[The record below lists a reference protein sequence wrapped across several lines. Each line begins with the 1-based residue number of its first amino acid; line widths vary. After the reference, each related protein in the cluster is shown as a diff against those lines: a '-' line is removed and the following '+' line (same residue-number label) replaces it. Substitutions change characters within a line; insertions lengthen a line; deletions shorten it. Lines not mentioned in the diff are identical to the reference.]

1 MNVLYFQELYLLVD
15 SCCVSLYSWLIFFVF
30 IYYLLQS
37 VKGAKAPKVAAA
49 AAGDGQPVTKQ
60 GEEKSKMHT
69 HSYCCL
75 DYAQVSYLQLSALR
89 IYLLRR

>member
-1 MNVLYFQELYLLVD
+1 MSCISRNCTSLLIVVVFLCIPD
-15 SCCVSLYSWLIFFVF
+15 YFFVF
-30 IYYLLQS
+30 VSYLLQS
-37 VKGAKAPKVAAA
+37 VKGAKAPVAAA

-89 IYLLRR
+89 IYLMRR